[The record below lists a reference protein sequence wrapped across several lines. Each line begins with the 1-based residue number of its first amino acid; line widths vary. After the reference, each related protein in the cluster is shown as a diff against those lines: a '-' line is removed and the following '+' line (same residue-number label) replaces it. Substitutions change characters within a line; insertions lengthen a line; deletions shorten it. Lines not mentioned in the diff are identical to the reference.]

1 MWRMTGF
8 GNAFAGMGIL
18 GLVVAVA
25 VYIVI
30 VLVGLLIA
38 WAVIRSAVRRALR
51 DHQEWLEQRG
61 RY

>member
-1 MWRMTGF
+1 MNTSGS
-8 GNAFAGMGIL
+8 ALAGMGIL
-18 GLVVAVA
+18 GLIIGAAVS
-25 VYIVI
+25 IVI
-30 VLVGLLIA
+30 IAVVLLIW